1 MPGMS
6 ELNVDSTQKSLES
19 WACYESLKTHKKQSA
34 IIITLVLFFSSS
46 FVPLSRNCVNLCHVL
61 MAKSLERIWSAKVLL
76 SNVFPYHSSALNGF
90 DKREQCWRDCE
101 SWSGDGWM
109 EKSGWKLQNKSNF
122 QKQKI
127 APVLPTA
134 PSTQR
139 IRKTY
144 SVLPGTEW
152 NMLSRNMIH
161 NKH

>member
-1 MPGMS
+1 MS
-6 ELNVDSTQKSLES
+6 KLNVDSTQKSLES

-34 IIITLVLFFSSS
+34 IIITLVLFFPF

-76 SNVFPYHSSALNGF
+76 SNVFLYHSSALNGF

-101 SWSGDGWM
+101 KAGNEE
-109 EKSGWKLQNKSNF
+109 EKNGWKLQNKSNF
-122 QKQKI
+122 ENKKSLSHPFRR
-127 APVLPTA
+127 PV
-134 PSTQR
+134 TQR

-144 SVLPGTEW
+144 SMLPGTEW

-161 NKH
+161 NKY